1 MPSMKSTSSTLA
13 VQRLCRAERLRAQS
27 VFDRLLIALADAHPD
42 SAEDP
47 SDDVPFE
54 RSFEDDALD
63 TAPTLQ
69 ATRQ

>member
-1 MPSMKSTSSTLA
+1 MPSTSHTIA
-13 VQRLCRAERLRAQS
+13 VQRLCRAERLRAQQ
-27 VFDRLLIALADAHPD
+27 VFDRARARDFADHPD